1 MLKFM
6 YNLTQILS
14 NVSKED
20 NFLFKM
26 KYLINET
33 NSSDDDYIVSDAPIV
48 LVLDFIQRLWNTDN
62 VMVVYTPIPFQPQYN
77 IIPWTFQRI
86 ISPFTDNSS
95 LFDWFLNTVI
105 FNPIKRAALLLAV
118 FIKSNFFG
126 LKCIFTNVT
135 WYYINT
141 VVDVNWLNTLLPLQH
156 CVGPMLLQSSLP
168 LNSSLVEWLSNQSI
182 YFKIIYIS
190 MGTTGEVNDVMAK
203 AFTELWKD
211 YSIVWS
217 LCEFNHNILK
227 DLTINK
233 NLAYN

>member
-1 MLKFM
+1 M

-26 KYLINET
+26 KYLINEM

-62 VMVVYTPIPFQPQYN
+62 VMVVYTPIPFQPQCN
-77 IIPWTFQRI
+77 IIPRTFQRI

-105 FNPIKRAALLLAV
+105 FNLIKRAALLLAV

-135 WYYINT
+135 
-141 VVDVNWLNTLLPLQH
+141 
-156 CVGPMLLQSSLP
+156 
-168 LNSSLVEWLSNQSI
+168 
-182 YFKIIYIS
+182 
-190 MGTTGEVNDVMAK
+190 
-203 AFTELWKD
+203 
-211 YSIVWS
+211 
-217 LCEFNHNILK
+217 
-227 DLTINK
+227 
-233 NLAYN
+233 